1 MIAILSD
8 IHANYDALQAVLEQI
23 DRLRPETIICLGDI
37 VGYGPEPVACVDEV
51 RKRCTVTLCGN
62 HDFALIYGAN
72 DFTALAQA
80 SIERHRKLMM
90 PHPGDGAEATRKRER
105 WAFLKGLPYRHAHDH
120 RLMVHASPRNP
131 VVEYLRKVD
140 VLLGLGDKIK
150 DNFRQMDWIC
160 FIGHTHQPGIITRD
174 MKFLEPAEIGGVYAA
189 QPHQKAI
196 INVGSVGQPRDGDW
210 RACFVTV
217 DDHAVV
223 RYHRVEYDVE
233 NAASKMAA
241 LAAAGVDDSLPERL
255 RRGR

>member
-1 MIAILSD
+1 MIAIISD
-8 IHANYDALQAVLEQI
+8 IHANYDALRAVF
-23 DRLRPETIICLGDI
+23 ETIDQLKADSVICLGDI

-51 RKRCTVTLCGN
+51 RKRCAITLCGN

-72 DFTALAQA
+72 DFSAMAQA
-80 SIERHRKLMM
+80 SIERHRRMMM
-90 PHPGDGAEATRKRER
+90 PRPGDGAAAEQKRER
-105 WAFLKGLPYRHAHDH
+105 WAFLKDLPYRHVHDH

-131 VVEYLRKVD
+131 VIEYLRKVD
-140 VLLGLGDKIK
+140 VLLGLSDKIK
-150 DNFRQMDWIC
+150 ENFKQMDWLC

-174 MKFLEPAEIGGVYAA
+174 MKFLEPCDVHGIFTA

-217 DDHAVV
+217 DDGAVV
-223 RYHRVEYDVE
+223 RYHRVEYDIE
-233 NAASKMAA
+233 NAASKIAEA
-241 LAAAGVDDSLPERL
+241 AAAGVDDSLADRL